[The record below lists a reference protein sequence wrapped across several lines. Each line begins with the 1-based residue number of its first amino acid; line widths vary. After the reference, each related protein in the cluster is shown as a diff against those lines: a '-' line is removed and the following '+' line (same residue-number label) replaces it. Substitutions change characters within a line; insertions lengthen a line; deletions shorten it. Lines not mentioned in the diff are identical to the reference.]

1 MDARKETDNNNQ
13 QFGSRSV
20 GEKMSKEGG
29 IFVKLRFFSLLRKGD
44 DLLLVQRSNTF
55 SYTKKKYTW
64 QAVFL
69 SSDADADNRTNF
81 SVVKRSLE
89 KVLLRYT

>member
-55 SYTKKKYTW
+55 SYTKKNIHGR
-64 QAVFL
+64 QFFSAVML
-69 SSDADADNRTNF
+69 MLTTGRIL
-81 SVVKRSLE
+81 V
-89 KVLLRYT
+89 